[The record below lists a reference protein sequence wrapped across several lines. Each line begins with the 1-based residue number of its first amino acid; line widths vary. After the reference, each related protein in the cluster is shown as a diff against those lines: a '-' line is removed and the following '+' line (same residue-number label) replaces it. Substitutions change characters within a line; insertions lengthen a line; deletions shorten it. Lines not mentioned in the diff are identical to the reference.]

1 MLLLEEPLDLV
12 EAVPVDGLDVL
23 RGEPHGDDAL
33 VDVGEVQVEAI
44 VHVAPL
50 LLRHDRLQRG
60 RHPRQI
66 RPATTDKRR
75 EVLKGGVVLQGDPS
89 GWLKPPVD

>member
-1 MLLLEEPLDLV
+1 MVDYVYGRTYSPLVVLLLEEPLDLV

-66 RPATTDKRR
+66 RPAVT
-75 EVLKGGVVLQGDPS
+75 KGGRY
-89 GWLKPPVD
+89 